1 MSGLLK
7 GLPVP
12 SIASTSQERQEV
24 AMAEKRTL
32 RVTLLSSEWRSS
44 TNGDVSTINRELAIQ
59 LAKHPNVQVSVFL
72 PQCSEED
79 KNIAAS
85 HKVKLIEAENM
96 PGVHLNSVD
105 WLINVPE
112 SHCMDCIIG
121 HGVHLGRQIPIIK
134 RQHHH
139 CKWIQVVH
147 NAPEELGMYKSISEG
162 ERLQQTE
169 IELCELAD
177 QVVAVGPKLTDAYKR
192 YLRSGKKQQDVLNL
206 TPSIFTEF
214 LEVKQA
220 TEERKT
226 FCVLVIGSGDCEDF
240 NLKGYDLA
248 AQAIAELKDK
258 SYQLRFV
265 CGPAGK
271 GGETADKLLQH
282 GIARD
287 QLIVRSFKES
297 RKVLAR
303 LFCEVDLVIMPSRT
317 EGFGLTAL
325 EALSAGLPVLV
336 SCNSGLGEALKE
348 VPNGSQCV
356 VDSDHPEI
364 WAKKI
369 KAVRQK
375 SREVRLAEANF
386 LREKYL
392 EKYSWQ
398 ESCGLL
404 LEKMQDLVFGLSQNR
419 PSSTKKDKRPLS
431 LFGTQPSK
439 RLREELTE
447 PDPHEGPPC
456 FLPSSVEL
464 SQFPSTMASQIHE
477 GHSYQ
482 RSHIQSSSGHS
493 RPTSSVQYNQMPF
506 MAVTQTPT
514 QMYQTRHTQSS
525 TGRLPSSVEHSQLH
539 PTVAR
544 GTYKGPFHPQS
555 FSGHSGPAS
564 SVEHSQL
571 PFAAVE
577 QPPTQL
583 YQTSH
588 TQRFPGF
595 LPPSVEHSQLP
606 STVAS
611 QIQEGHSYHR
621 SHIQGSPGF
630 LPPSV
635 EHSQFPPTGASQT
648 YKGPFHTHSS
658 SGHGRPALSVE
669 HSQLPFAA
677 VEQPPMQL
685 HHTSHTQRFPGFLLS
700 SVEHSPLPSTM
711 ASQIQEGHD
720 SYQRSHIQ
728 GSSGHGRLPSV
739 VEHSQLPFTAA
750 AVPQMYQMGQSQ
762 SPFPAATQTHGEL
775 TFWRSHHPQGPS
787 GYGCPPVE
795 CNQLSFPVA
804 TQTYGETTFQGTHTQ
819 MQGSFGYGLQPP
831 GVISSQ
837 LPLAASNQ
845 THEEPHYPRSHS
857 SGSFGWPPS
866 SMRHN
871 QLPHAA
877 DIPTHEE
884 PTFQRSHHTQS
895 SFGWPPSS
903 MRHSQLPHAADIPTH
918 EEPTFQRSHHTQSS
932 SCLDKLPPSVE
943 YSQLYF
949 PVATPIT
956 DKPSYQ
962 RSHTQSSSGHG
973 RLPSSVENSQL
984 PFTAA
989 AVPPMYQMQGSF
1001 GYGLP
1006 HSSVISSQLPFGAAT
1021 PTHREPT
1028 FQRSHQTQS
1037 HGLSVFLRILK
1048 AEYNRRSLLKPLL
1061 WENTVKLPLEEVY
1074 TRLSIVSR
1082 RKTDFQLQ
1090 SNEVNM
1096 YDIFKTL
1103 NKGQDAMVLVEG
1115 SPGIGKTTF
1124 CQKLSYDW
1132 ANENIPNE
1140 FSFPVFQ
1147 LMLLLKC
1154 RDINGD
1160 VMEVISEQLLPED
1173 TDDKVKKE
1181 IMDYIKDVH
1190 NQEKILIILDGLD
1203 ELSKTAEQ
1211 HVDKLLHR
1219 RILPFCYVLA
1229 TSRQERGI
1237 VVRQQVD
1244 FDILLQ
1250 IEGFTEEDAFDY
1262 IRKHFRH
1269 FGPEHL
1275 SKGERLIKAIQ
1286 ENTFLHALPSNP
1298 LNLLLLC
1305 VVFEQYQGDLPSSRT
1320 ELYQI
1325 IVRCLLRRY
1334 CAKQKLKVPDDD
1346 KALEKQFEDS
1356 LLTLGELAWRCL
1368 QKDRHSFCEEE
1379 LTRFESNNKDLAAR
1393 KIGLVFKEASVKR
1406 INPQHEYHFFH
1417 KTFQEYLAAL
1427 YLAHKILKE
1436 EVNVDFQLEFY
1447 KDITGKYRQVFLFV
1461 SGILGDDASV
1471 LFRQIGKMLKSKHWD
1486 WNKCSKE
1493 EATFFTESFN
1503 ESRNAEQV
1511 AMALCSF
1518 IPFPLTVDLV
1528 CSRNGC
1534 TGVLTVVNACKS
1546 FSQLQHPLHLTVT
1559 IKTKLTDSNTV
1570 VDFLASWPHLRTLS
1584 FSIGFLSVGPLADT
1598 LFTALSKKSTLTSFT
1613 DQLLQRINDNT
1624 YWRPDFTLA
1633 ASKTATTVTLK
1644 LADEQNE
1651 AWAIT
1656 LTGLSPDTPLTSV
1669 VLKIYSSTSNTAMQ
1683 TLKNVLSN
1691 KYITSLVLIIYGE
1704 MTDSQAT
1711 AVRERLAAKGI
1722 LKSLTLIVY
1731 GKLSYNGAVSLKK
1744 GLLEN
1749 SSLNSLKVKVFGEL
1763 PDNWVT
1769 ITENVL
1775 VAKKPLMSVTVHPSV
1790 TGNITEEQVVCLC
1803 RAFKLQSLTLS
1814 LWGELSCSGAE
1825 ALCKLLMESSTSCVT
1840 LNIHG
1845 NVSDDVADCFLRHL
1859 KLCKTLSTL
1868 SINIWGELTKEGNSA
1883 LQELSCNQRCSFAL
1897 IAPSSTSDEWICKD
1911 LNFSTTYVS
1920 QSLTS
1925 VLSKLKDTS
1934 KKKLSLVIPAHG
1946 YMSGDWARGL
1956 GDGLAKNTSL
1966 TTLSLKFDSCSDM
1979 SEDWARGLG
1988 DGLAKNTSLTTLS
2001 LKFDSCSDMSEDW
2014 ARGLGNGLAKNTS
2027 LTTLSLTFNSCNV
2040 MFGFWDLGLGNCL
2053 ANNTSLT
2060 TLSLTFNSCIDMSK
2074 VWDLNNTSLTTLSLT
2089 FDSCIDMSED
2099 WDLGLGDGLANNTS
2113 LTTLSLTFNSYCD
2126 TSEDWGLG
2134 LGNGLA
2140 NNTSLTTL
2148 SLTFDSYYDMSGDWG
2163 LGLGNGLANN
2173 TSLTTLSLTFDSYC
2187 DMNGDWGLGLGDGLA
2202 NNTSLT
2208 TLSLTF
2214 DSYCDM
2220 SEDWGLGLG
2229 NGLANN
2235 TSLTTLSLTFDSYC
2249 DMSGDWGLGL
2259 GNGLANNTSLTT
2271 LSLTFDSYCDMSGDW
2286 GLGLGNGLANNT
2298 SLTTLS
2304 VTFDSYSVMSGDW
2317 ARGLDNGLANNTS
2330 LTTLSLTFNSCF
2342 DMSGDWAHGLGDG
2355 LAKNTS
2361 LTLLSVTF
2369 NNYVGSTG
2377 DWVRGLGDGLAKNAS
2392 LTTLSLTLNSHSDL
2406 SEDWASG
2413 LGDGLAK
2420 NTSLASV
2427 SVTLNDYS
2435 GMSEDWLNNLCDS
2448 LAKSDTIA
2456 SLSLTIN
2463 YYSDTSKLL
2472 GCDLSKCLA
2481 NCKSLTSLNLTV
2493 SLYGESIEC

>member
-621 SHIQGSPGF
+621 SHIQGS
-630 LPPSV
+630 
-635 EHSQFPPTGASQT
+635 
-648 YKGPFHTHSS
+648 
-658 SGHGRPALSVE
+658 
-669 HSQLPFAA
+669 
-677 VEQPPMQL
+677 
-685 HHTSHTQRFPGFLLS
+685 
-700 SVEHSPLPSTM
+700 
-711 ASQIQEGHD
+711 
-720 SYQRSHIQ
+720 
-728 GSSGHGRLPSV
+728 SGHGRLPSS

-762 SPFPAATQTHGEL
+762 SPFPATTQTHGEL

-787 GYGCPPVE
+787 GNGWHPVE
-795 CNQLSFPVA
+795 CNQLPFPVA
-804 TQTYGETTFQGTHTQ
+804 SQTYGETTFQGTHTQ
-819 MQGSFGYGLQPP
+819 MQGSFGYGLRPP
-831 GVISSQ
+831 AVISSQ

-845 THEEPHYPRSHS
+845 THEEPHYPRSHI

-866 SMRHN
+866 SMQHN
-871 QLPHAA
+871 QLPRAA
-877 DIPTHEE
+877 DNPTHEE
-884 PTFQRSHHTQS
+884 PTFLGSHHTQNS
-895 SFGWPPSS
+895 PGFG
-903 MRHSQLPHAADIPTH
+903 QLP
-918 EEPTFQRSHHTQSS
+918 S
-932 SCLDKLPPSVE
+932 SVE
-943 YSQLYF
+943 YSQLHF
-949 PVATPIT
+949 PVT
-956 DKPSYQ
+956 
-962 RSHTQSSSGHG
+962 SHQES
-973 RLPSSVENSQL
+973 
-984 PFTAA
+984 
-989 AVPPMYQMQGSF
+989 
-1001 GYGLP
+1001 
-1006 HSSVISSQLPFGAAT
+1006 
-1021 PTHREPT
+1021 
-1028 FQRSHQTQS
+1028 QTQS
-1037 HGLSVFLRILK
+1037 GGLAVVVRILK
-1048 AEYNRRSLLKPLL
+1048 AEYNRRSQLKPLF
-1061 WENTVKLPLEEVY
+1061 WQNTIQLPLEEVY
-1074 TRLSIVSR
+1074 TRLKIVSR
-1082 RKTDFQLQ
+1082 RKRDFRLEN
-1090 SNEVNM
+1090 NEVNM
-1096 YDIFKTL
+1096 YDIFKDNDDVT
-1103 NKGQDAMVLVEG
+1103 ALVEG

-1124 CQKLSYDW
+1124 CLKIAHDW
-1132 ANENIPNE
+1132 SKEQIPKE
-1140 FSFPVFQ
+1140 YSFPEFEVV
-1147 LMLLLKC
+1147 LLLKC
-1154 RDINGD
+1154 RDIDGD
-1160 VMEVISEQLLPED
+1160 ILEAIDEQLLPERMEE
-1173 TDDKVKKE
+1173 TAKKE
-1181 IMDYIKDVH
+1181 LMDYIQDFH
-1190 NQEKILIILDGLD
+1190 YQEKVLIILDGLD
-1203 ELSKTAEQ
+1203 ELPKKSEI
-1211 HVDKLLHR
+1211 HVDKLLHKK
-1219 RILPFCYVLA
+1219 ILPFCYVLV

-1237 VVRQQVD
+1237 VVRQKVD

-1262 IRKHFRH
+1262 IRKHFRNA
-1269 FGPEHL
+1269 GPEHL
-1275 SKGERLIKAIQ
+1275 PTGERLIKEIQ
-1286 ENTFLHALPSNP
+1286 DNHFLHALLNNP

-1305 VVFEQYQGDLPSSRT
+1305 VVFEDYQGELPSFRT

-1325 IVRCLLRRY
+1325 IVRCPLRRY
-1334 CAKQKLKVPDDD
+1334 CAKHNLEAPDDD
-1346 KALEKQFEDS
+1346 KALEKQFEES
-1356 LLTLGELAWRCL
+1356 LLALGELAWRCL
-1368 QKDRHSFCEEE
+1368 QEDRHFFREEE
-1379 LTRFESNNKDLAAR
+1379 LARFESNYKDLAAR

-1406 INPQHEYHFFH
+1406 INPQHEYYFFH

-1436 EVNVDFQLEFY
+1436 EVNVFHDFELEFRAE
-1447 KDITGKYRQVFLFV
+1447 ITRKYRQVFLFV
-1461 SGILGDDASV
+1461 SGILGRDASV
-1471 LFRQIGKMLKSKHWD
+1471 LFGQIGKMLESEHWD

-1493 EATFFTESFN
+1493 DATFFTESFN

-1518 IPFPLTVDLV
+1518 IPFPLTLDLV
-1528 CSRNGC
+1528 FDDETDSD
-1534 TGVLTVVNACKS
+1534 VLMVVNACKS

-1559 IKTKLTDSNTV
+1559 IKKETEFTDFNTV

-1584 FSIGFLSVGPLADT
+1584 FSIGFLSVRCLKES
-1598 LFTALSKKSTLTSFT
+1598 LFTALSENFTLSSFT
-1613 DQLLQRINDNT
+1613 DQLLQGIENDNV
-1624 YWRPDFTLA
+1624 YLRPDVTLA
-1633 ASKTATTVTLK
+1633 ASKTATTVTFK
-1644 LADEQNE
+1644 LGYEQNE
-1651 AWAIT
+1651 AWPIT

-1669 VLKIYSSTSNTAMQ
+1669 VLKIYGSTSNSVMR

-1691 KYITSLVLIIYGE
+1691 SSLTSLDLIIYGE
-1704 MTDSQAT
+1704 MTDSQAS
-1711 AVRERLAAKGI
+1711 AVGEGLAAQAI

-1749 SSLNSLKVKVFGEL
+1749 TSLNSLKVKVFGEL
-1763 PDNWVT
+1763 PDNWLK

-1775 VAKKPLMSVTVHPSV
+1775 VAKKPYMSVTVHPSD
-1790 TGNITEEQVVCLC
+1790 TGNITEEQVARLC
-1803 RAFKLQSLTLS
+1803 PAFKLKSLILS
-1814 LWGELSCSGAE
+1814 LWGELSFSGAE

-1897 IAPSSTSDEWICKD
+1897 IAPSLTSDEWICKD
-1911 LNFSTTYVS
+1911 LNFSTTDVS
-1920 QSLTS
+1920 PSLTS

-1934 KKKLSLVIPAHG
+1934 KSKLSLNISYHG
-1946 YMSGDWARGL
+1946 DMSGDWAHDL
-1956 GDGLAKNTSL
+1956 GDGLA
-1966 TTLSLKFDSCSDM
+1966 
-1979 SEDWARGLG
+1979 EY
-1988 DGLAKNTSLTTLS
+1988 
-2001 LKFDSCSDMSEDW
+2001 
-2014 ARGLGNGLAKNTS
+2014 
-2027 LTTLSLTFNSCNV
+2027 
-2040 MFGFWDLGLGNCL
+2040 
-2053 ANNTSLT
+2053 
-2060 TLSLTFNSCIDMSK
+2060 
-2074 VWDLNNTSLTTLSLT
+2074 TSLTTLSLT
-2089 FDSCIDMSED
+2089 FDSCSDI
-2099 WDLGLGDGLANNTS
+2099 
-2113 LTTLSLTFNSYCD
+2113 
-2126 TSEDWGLG
+2126 
-2134 LGNGLA
+2134 
-2140 NNTSLTTL
+2140 
-2148 SLTFDSYYDMSGDWG
+2148 SGDW
-2163 LGLGNGLANN
+2163 A
-2173 TSLTTLSLTFDSYC
+2173 
-2187 DMNGDWGLGLGDGLA
+2187 LGLGDGLA

-2214 DSYCDM
+2214 DSCSDM
-2220 SEDWGLGLG
+2220 SGDWGLGLDNILAKNTSLTTLSLTYNSCSDMSG
-2229 NGLANN
+2229 DWGLGLSDGLAENTSLTTLWLTFNNCDDTSGVWGPGLGDGFANN
-2235 TSLTTLSLTFDSYC
+2235 TSLTTLSLTFDSC
-2249 DMSGDWGLGL
+2249 NDSGGVWG
-2259 GNGLANNTSLTT
+2259 
-2271 LSLTFDSYCDMSGDW
+2271 F
-2286 GLGLGNGLANNT
+2286 
-2298 SLTTLS
+2298 
-2304 VTFDSYSVMSGDW
+2304 
-2317 ARGLDNGLANNTS
+2317 GLANNTS
-2330 LTTLSLTFNSCF
+2330 LTTLSLTFNSCDDLIGVWALGLGDGLSNNTSLTTLSLTF
-2342 DMSGDWAHGLGDG
+2342 DSCIDMSGVWGHGLGDG
-2355 LAKNTS
+2355 LANNTS
-2361 LTLLSVTF
+2361 LTTLSLTF
-2369 NNYVGSTG
+2369 DSCNDMSGV
-2377 DWVRGLGDGLAKNAS
+2377 WALGLGDGLANNAS
-2392 LTTLSLTLNSHSDL
+2392 LTTLSLTYNSCSDMHGDWGLGLELNTSLTTLCLTFDSCTDMGRDWELNLCCGLAKSTSLNTLNLTFDSCSDM
-2406 SEDWASG
+2406 SGDWARCVGAS
-2413 LGDGLAK
+2413 LVK
-2420 NTSLASV
+2420 NTSLTTLSL
-2427 SVTLNDYS
+2427 TLNNYGGTTEHWGLGLADGLVKNASLTSLGLTLNNYG
-2435 GMSEDWLNNLCDS
+2435 GMSCKWLNNLCDR

-2456 SLSLTIN
+2456 SLSLTVN
-2463 YYSDTSKLL
+2463 DHSGASNLL
-2472 GCDLSKCLA
+2472 GCDFSKRL
-2481 NCKSLTSLNLTV
+2481 LTSLNLTV
-2493 SLYGESIEC
+2493 SLHGEPIVC

>member
-1 MSGLLK
+1 MEKVTEDWRKALDKNLVVGIVFVDFQKAFDSISHSLLLQKLQGLGIAGDLWSWIKDYLSNRTQVTIINGIQSNRKTVEFGVPKGSVLGPCLFALFCNDLPTIIDDREGELHMYADDTTIYVASPSPDTVASVLNSVLRKLYRWCCHNSLTPHPGKTEYMLLQRGSFIGPLQGIKLGDNYINHVNSTRCLGVKIDNMLK
-7 GLPVP
+7 WNVHVKELCKCFSKKLNLLRSLYFLPVQGFPDP
-12 SIASTSQERQEV
+12 SIASTSQEGQ
-24 AMAEKRTL
+24 AGAETRTL

-44 TNGDVSTINRELAIQ
+44 TDGDVSTINRELAIQ

-85 HKVKLIEAENM
+85 HKVQLIEAEKM
-96 PGVHLNSVD
+96 PGVDPVD
-105 WLINVPE
+105 WLIDVPE
-112 SHCMDCIIG
+112 NHAMDCIIG

-139 CKWIQVVH
+139 FKWIQVVH

-162 ERLQQTE
+162 EQMQQTE

-177 QVVAVGPKLTDAYKR
+177 QVVAVGPKLADAYKR
-192 YLRSGKKQQDVLNL
+192 YLRSGKKQQEVLNL

-220 TEERKT
+220 IEERET
-226 FCVLVIGSGDCEDF
+226 FCVLVIGSGDREDF

-265 CGPAGK
+265 CAPTGK
-271 GGETADKLLQH
+271 GSETAEKLLQY
-282 GIARD
+282 GIARN

-297 RKVLAR
+297 REVLAR
-303 LFCEVDLVIMPSRT
+303 LFCEVDLAIMPSRT

-325 EALSAGLPVLV
+325 EALSACLPVLV
-336 SCNSGLGEALKE
+336 SGNSGLGEALKK
-348 VPNGSQCV
+348 VLNGSNCV
-356 VDSDHPEI
+356 VDSEDPRD
-364 WAKKI
+364 WAKAI
-369 KAVRQK
+369 SHVRQK
-375 SREVRLAEANF
+375 KREVRLGESQL

-392 EKYSWQ
+392 EKYTWQ
-398 ESCGLL
+398 EPCDILV
-404 LEKMQDLVFGLSQNR
+404 EKMQDLVFGTCISESR
-419 PSSTKKDKRPLS
+419 PFSTEKDKRPLPF
-431 LFGTQPSK
+431 LDNLHPK
-439 RLREELTE
+439 RLREELTGC
-447 PDPHEGPPC
+447 DPEGQGSLG
-456 FLPSSVEL
+456 FISSSVEL
-464 SQFPSTMASQIHE
+464 NQLPSTVASQTYE
-477 GHSYQ
+477 ERPYQ
-482 RSHIQSSSGHS
+482 RSNIQSSFGHCRPGSSLEHSQLPFMAVTQSPTQMYQTSHTQSSSGHS
-493 RPTSSVQYNQMPF
+493 RP
-506 MAVTQTPT
+506 
-514 QMYQTRHTQSS
+514 
-525 TGRLPSSVEHSQLH
+525 
-539 PTVAR
+539 
-544 GTYKGPFHPQS
+544 
-555 FSGHSGPAS
+555 AS
-564 SVEHSQL
+564 SEEHRQL
-571 PFAAVE
+571 PFAVVK

-595 LPPSVEHSQLP
+595 LLPSVGHSQL
-606 STVAS
+606 SSSVAS
-611 QIQEGHSYHR
+611 QIQEGHLYQR
-621 SHIQGSPGF
+621 NQIQVG
-630 LPPSV
+630 
-635 EHSQFPPTGASQT
+635 Q
-648 YKGPFHTHSS
+648 
-658 SGHGRPALSVE
+658 
-669 HSQLPFAA
+669 SQLPFSAA
-677 VEQPPMQL
+677 
-685 HHTSHTQRFPGFLLS
+685 S
-700 SVEHSPLPSTM
+700 
-711 ASQIQEGHD
+711 
-720 SYQRSHIQ
+720 
-728 GSSGHGRLPSV
+728 
-739 VEHSQLPFTAA
+739 
-750 AVPQMYQMGQSQ
+750 
-762 SPFPAATQTHGEL
+762 QTHGEPTFL
-775 TFWRSHHPQGPS
+775 TSHHPQGPP
-787 GYGCPPVE
+787 GHGWPQVVYNPLP
-795 CNQLSFPVA
+795 FPA
-804 TQTYGETTFQGTHTQ
+804 GTQTYGETAFH
-819 MQGSFGYGLQPP
+819 GL
-831 GVISSQ
+831 
-837 LPLAASNQ
+837 
-845 THEEPHYPRSHS
+845 H
-857 SGSFGWPPS
+857 
-866 SMRHN
+866 M
-871 QLPHAA
+871 
-877 DIPTHEE
+877 
-884 PTFQRSHHTQS
+884 
-895 SFGWPPSS
+895 
-903 MRHSQLPHAADIPTH
+903 
-918 EEPTFQRSHHTQSS
+918 
-932 SCLDKLPPSVE
+932 
-943 YSQLYF
+943 
-949 PVATPIT
+949 
-956 DKPSYQ
+956 
-962 RSHTQSSSGHG
+962 
-973 RLPSSVENSQL
+973 
-984 PFTAA
+984 
-989 AVPPMYQMQGSF
+989 QMQGSF